1 MELSTHPAESHHP
14 NAPSGGAAC
23 GLEEEY
29 SFVTLQVKHADSCSL
44 SPSLAITKTR
54 LGEDWPDPCWEAVG
68 EGPPYPLHRVKTGTV
83 STKMNMDLL
92 ADPALLLFFARNL
105 ICVCACRYVRV
116 WFYLH
121 IRTCVCVCV
130 CAHVHKWKPQLS
142 SLRSRPSSLFET
154 RSLSFAWSSLIP
166 PVQLGWLAVEP
177 QEECHAQL

>member
-14 NAPSGGAAC
+14 SAPSGGAAC

-29 SFVTLQVKHADSCSL
+29 SFVTLQVKHADSCSV

-130 CAHVHKWKPQLS
+130 CVHMYINGNLSYHLSGAVHLLFLRQGLSVLPEAHW
-142 SLRSRPSSLFET
+142 F
-154 RSLSFAWSSLIP
+154 P
-166 PVQLGWLAVEP
+166 PFS
-177 QEECHAQL
+177 